1 MLPALRILT
10 ILLTLVAITW
20 EVPYYRMPHLPVH
33 NESGLY
39 LIGDSISAG
48 IGNKEIVCWPQ
59 LIREQHHIQIVDL
72 SQPGATIESSQ
83 PRAARVDA
91 DHNLVLLEIGG
102 NDVLG
107 EIPPTEFERSLGAL
121 LRTVCHPDRIVVML
135 EIPLPPFC
143 NSYGLVQRRLAR
155 RFGVILIPRRF
166 FADILTGNQT
176 TVNDLH
182 LSQQGQERMADMLWK
197 LLEPAFAVQH
207 G

>member
-1 MLPALRILT
+1 MPRLPIG
-10 ILLTLVAITW
+10 
-20 EVPYYRMPHLPVH
+20 
-33 NESGLY
+33 NESRFY

-48 IGNKEIVCWPQ
+48 IGDKKVVCWPQ
-59 LIREQHHIQIVDL
+59 LVEKQHPIQIVDL
-72 SQPGATIESSQ
+72 SRPGATIESSL
-83 PRAARVDA
+83 PRAAQIDA

-102 NDVLG
+102 NDVIG
-107 EIPPTEFERSLGAL
+107 ETPPAEFEKSLDAL
-121 LRTVCHPDRIVVML
+121 LRTVCHTGRIVVML
-135 EIPLPPFC
+135 EIPLPPFG

-176 TVNDLH
+176 TVDDLH

-197 LLEPAFAVQH
+197 LLKPTFTGQR